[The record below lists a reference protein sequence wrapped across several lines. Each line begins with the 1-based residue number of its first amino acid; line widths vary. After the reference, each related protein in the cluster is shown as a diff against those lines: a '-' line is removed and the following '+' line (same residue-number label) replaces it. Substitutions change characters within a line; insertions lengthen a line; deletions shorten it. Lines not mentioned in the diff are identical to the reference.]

1 MAAASYRIEAP
12 PTRRYSSLS
21 KEAVAFPVF
30 AALAGAPYDPTAAT
44 FEVAFMGSGDPTGG
58 DWKAGAWDVTV
69 IGTYVGYV
77 IIGPGGAAP
86 LVAGEYYSWVRITDA
101 ASGEII
107 VRQTGQV
114 IVQ

>member
-1 MAAASYRIEAP
+1 
-12 PTRRYSSLS
+12 
-21 KEAVAFPVF
+21 
-30 AALAGAPYDPTAAT
+30 
-44 FEVAFMGSGDPTGG
+44 
-58 DWKAGAWDVTV
+58 
-69 IGTYVGYV
+69 V

-114 IVQ
+114 IDQ